1 MIVLF
6 ACSIQAMGQSY
17 ISDPTLK
24 KDFAAQVKSVDEF
37 IARFNGKESKPGL
50 NSKSKRRDNILSL
63 FDFNMSHGGLND
75 ADFKNLLSSFTK
87 EVIDWKDSLSIA
99 SNGTIAEAI
108 CLFKYEGKEKEIT
121 LLLQRE
127 QTSKGNQR
135 WALTGVKGM
144 GSLGLYNRV
153 SSSMFQ
159 Y

>member
-1 MIVLF
+1 
-6 ACSIQAMGQSY
+6 MGQSY

-75 ADFKNLLSSFTK
+75 ADFKNLLSNFTK

-99 SNGTIAEAI
+99 SNGTIAEAV
-108 CLFKYEGKEKEIT
+108 CLFKYEGKEKEINSIVAT
-121 LLLQRE
+121 RTDE
-127 QTSKGNQR
+127 QG
-135 WALTGVKGM
+135 
-144 GSLGLYNRV
+144 
-153 SSSMFQ
+153 
-159 Y
+159 